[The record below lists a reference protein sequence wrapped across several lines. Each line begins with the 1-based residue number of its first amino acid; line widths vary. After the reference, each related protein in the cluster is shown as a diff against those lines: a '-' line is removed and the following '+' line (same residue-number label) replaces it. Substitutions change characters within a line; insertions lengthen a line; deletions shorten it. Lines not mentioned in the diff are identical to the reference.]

1 MIKKTASATPASA
14 AAHGIASKKPSRPRA
29 SASDAPATSAISGT
43 ATSAGA
49 ATRERRQRVQSA
61 QTGMAVLKG
70 LARLG
75 GRASLSGL
83 AGYVGESPA
92 KVHRYLVSLIEEG
105 LVAQDGATQQYLLGA
120 EAMMIGVA
128 AMRQADPV
136 RAAEPALVRLREAL
150 EVTSFVAVMGNM
162 GPTIVRFEEPGLPV
176 TVNVRVGSVLS
187 LLWSSTGRVFLG
199 LLDDSRMLAL
209 AQEEFAHAAPALRA
223 LLDRDGTGDEARREA
238 RHEAGHEACG
248 EANVEANEEANNEAR
263 NEKRDHAAVDA
274 LRRAVQA
281 ELHTHG
287 CASVKD
293 TNLKGI
299 SAVSAPLFN
308 HSGRVCAVLTAL
320 GATGGFDA
328 SPEGTVALALRREA
342 MAASALLGYLLPDAR
357 RE

>member
-1 MIKKTASATPASA
+1 MTKKTASAISA
-14 AAHGIASKKPSRPRA
+14 QTTAHGMASKKPSRPRPPA
-29 SASDAPATSAISGT
+29 STASTTSAAHGT
-43 ATSAGA
+43 AT
-49 ATRERRQRVQSA
+49 TRERRQRVQSA

-83 AGYVGESPA
+83 AGHVGESPA

-105 LVAQDGATQQYLLGA
+105 LVAQDSATQQYLLGA

-136 RAAEPALVRLREAL
+136 RAAESALVRLREAL

-176 TVNVRVGSVLS
+176 TVNVRVGSVMS

-199 LLDDSRMLAL
+199 LLDDSRVLAL
-209 AQEEFAHAAPALRA
+209 AQDEFAHAPAALRA
-223 LLDRDGTGDEARREA
+223 LLDAGDTARA
-238 RHEAGHEACG
+238 P
-248 EANVEANEEANNEAR
+248 
-263 NEKRDHAAVDA
+263 VDA
-274 LRRAVQA
+274 LRRAVRA
-281 ELHTHG
+281 ELQAHG
-287 CASVKD
+287 CTSVND

-299 SAVSAPLFN
+299 SAVSVPLFD
-308 HSGRVCAVLTAL
+308 HTGKPCAVLTAL

-328 SPEGTVALALRREA
+328 APAGAVAEALRHEA
-342 MAASALLGYLLPDAR
+342 AAASALLGYVPPVTRPA
-357 RE
+357 

>member
-1 MIKKTASATPASA
+1 MIKKAASATPA
-14 AAHGIASKKPSRPRA
+14 P
-29 SASDAPATSAISGT
+29 
-43 ATSAGA
+43 AGA

-105 LVAQDGATQQYLLGA
+105 LVAQDSATQQYLLGA

-176 TVNVRVGSVLS
+176 TVNVRVGSVMS

-199 LLDDSRMLAL
+199 LLDDSRVLAL
-209 AQEEFAHAAPALRA
+209 AQEEFRLAAPALRA
-223 LLDRDGTGDEARREA
+223 LLEPDEARDRTDNETHA
-238 RHEAGHEACG
+238 PVP
-248 EANVEANEEANNEAR
+248 VER
-263 NEKRDHAAVDA
+263 

-281 ELHTHG
+281 EVESHR

-299 SAVSAPLFN
+299 SAVSAPMFD
-308 HSGRVCAVLTAL
+308 HTGRLCAVLTAL

-328 SPEGTVALALRREA
+328 SPEGPVADALRREA
-342 MAASALLGYLLPDAR
+342 AAASALLGYAPPVTRAA
-357 RE
+357 